1 METMS
6 HYQYQHTHQHY
17 DEQQPNQNH
26 RVSAEQT
33 QEQKEARERM
43 ALFPA
48 SVGGAEEGEGVE
60 VLFVKGDIWVV
71 SYTFRPFSLEPSKKK
86 RTTHARAKT
95 AHSSPPI

>member
-60 VLFVKGDIWVV
+60 VLFVKSDIWVV
-71 SYTFRPFSLEPSKKK
+71 SYTFRPFSRTVKKEK
-86 RTTHARAKT
+86 DYSRVREN
-95 AHSSPPI
+95 SP

>member
-26 RVSAEQT
+26 RVNAEQT

-60 VLFVKGDIWVV
+60 VLFVKSDIWVV
-71 SYTFRPFSLEPSKKK
+71 SYTFRPFSRTVKKEK
-86 RTTHARAKT
+86 DYSRVREN
-95 AHSSPPI
+95 SP